1 MDKEGTYF
9 FFEVATVVALVLGFI
24 YLLVLSIVIRD
35 YKLIIEHPFI
45 FTLELLFMMIL
56 PAIPLLFFKVSRGIP
71 WKDAVLWAT
80 SLATKFGAFH
90 VVLQL
95 SGMYSFLF
103 GLA

>member
-1 MDKEGTYF
+1 MDKEGVYF
-9 FFEVATVVALVLGFI
+9 LFEIATVVILVLAFV
-24 YLLVLSIVIRD
+24 YLLVLSIIVRD
-35 YKLIIEHPFI
+35 YKIIVEHPFI

-71 WKDAVLWAT
+71 WKDAVLWAS
-80 SLATKFGAFH
+80 SLTAKFGAFH

-95 SGMYSFLF
+95 SGFYSFLF

>member
-1 MDKEGTYF
+1 MDKEGAYF
-9 FFEVATVVALVLGFI
+9 MFEVVTVVALVLGFV
-24 YLLVLSIVIRD
+24 YLLVLSIIIHD
-35 YKLIIEHPFI
+35 YKIIVEHPFI

-71 WKDAVLWAT
+71 WKDAVIWAT

-95 SGMYSFLF
+95 SGFYSFLF